1 MDSLRERPG
10 VWYTFSALKANLP
23 AAFAI
28 VLALSSA
35 FAGEEAPRV
44 ALVDEEDEPD
54 IAEMPAAPQSAADV
68 LYGTLSRLP
77 AEPVR
82 IAGSLILRKRH
93 GIVVKE
99 VPYEIDLRWGDSP
112 ATATYRLFD
121 AFGRPVRVF
130 NIARHADG
138 RFAAT
143 VTDGAGATNA
153 PPALTDAV
161 EGTDI
166 TWLDITLSYLWWK
179 DAELAG
185 ADEFRGALCD
195 IVLVRPPEPIP
206 GCAAMRL
213 WVDRKRGFLR
223 QAEQIN
229 EQGERVRWMWVA
241 SVGKINDRWMIRNM
255 EVKRPGTGV
264 MTKLHVDRLETP

>member
-1 MDSLRERPG
+1 M
-10 VWYTFSALKANLP
+10 
-23 AAFAI
+23 I
-28 VLALSSA
+28 ALSSA
-35 FAGEEAPRV
+35 LAGGGASPK
-44 ALVDEEDEPD
+44 AIVDEDDDPD
-54 IAEMPAAPQSAADV
+54 MSGMPAAPVRATDV
-68 LYGTLSRLP
+68 LQGTLARLP
-77 AEPVR
+77 VEPVR
-82 IAGSLILRKRH
+82 IAGSLILRRRH

-121 AFGRPVRVF
+121 AFARPVRIFQVSRF
-130 NIARHADG
+130 ADG
-138 RFAAT
+138 RLAT
-143 VTDGAGATNA
+143 IVTDGTGVTNA
-153 PPALTDAV
+153 PPALSEAV
-161 EGTDI
+161 EGTDV
-166 TWLDITLSYLWWK
+166 TWLDITLSYLWWS

>member
-1 MDSLRERPG
+1 
-10 VWYTFSALKANLP
+10 
-23 AAFAI
+23 
-28 VLALSSA
+28 
-35 FAGEEAPRV
+35 
-44 ALVDEEDEPD
+44 
-54 IAEMPAAPQSAADV
+54 MPAAPASAADV
-68 LYGTLSRLP
+68 LHGTLSRLP
-77 AEPVR
+77 VEPVR
-82 IAGSLILRKRH
+82 ISGSLILRKRH

-112 ATATYRLFD
+112 ATAAYRLYD
-121 AFGRPVRVF
+121 TFGRPLRTYR
-130 NIARHADG
+130 IA
-138 RFAAT
+138 RFAAGRLT
-143 VTDGAGATNA
+143 TAVTDGDGVTNA
-153 PPALTDAV
+153 PPALTAAV

-166 TWLDITLSYLWWK
+166 TWLDITLSYLWWP

-185 ADEFRGALCD
+185 SDEFRGALCD
-195 IVLVRPPEPIP
+195 IVLVRPPEPLP

-229 EQGERVRWMWVA
+229 EKGERVRWMWVA

-264 MTKLHVDRLETP
+264 MTKLHVDTLETP